1 MSTVFLAVGEST
13 KTIYASGS
21 KADCLRNL
29 QEKYPSRKHIR
40 GNYKDYGKSVD
51 VVLPEPMILIQKGS

>member
-1 MSTVFLAVGEST
+1 MTHYAVGQST

-21 KADCLRNL
+21 KADCLRKL
-29 QEKYPSRKHIR
+29 QAKYPSTKSKR

-51 VVLPEPMILIQKGS
+51 TVLPEALIIIRK

>member
-1 MSTVFLAVGEST
+1 MTYYAVGQFT

-21 KADCLRNL
+21 KADCLRKL
-29 QEKYPSRKHIR
+29 QAKYPSTKSKR

-51 VVLPEPMILIQKGS
+51 MVLPETLELVRI